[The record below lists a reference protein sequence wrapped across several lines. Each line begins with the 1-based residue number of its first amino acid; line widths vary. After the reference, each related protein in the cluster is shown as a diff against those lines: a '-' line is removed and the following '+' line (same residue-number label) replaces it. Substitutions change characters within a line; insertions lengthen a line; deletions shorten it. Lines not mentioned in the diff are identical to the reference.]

1 MWNLIHFGLW
11 RGQGHQSERNQSQL
25 YFKFIWRKFHRHKRQ
40 LSNNCCT
47 QATEASQDLKNGFKP
62 PQKSW
67 AFCKGINIWRE
78 KFTYLWKHP
87 RKKLDQLSVA
97 LISFKKCERSQE
109 QNWENHNLWGFRPHL
124 YFLWIFLYLLIKV
137 QFFIQGLLIWMEIK
151 TPTFDLSF
159 CLA

>member
-1 MWNLIHFGLW
+1 MRCEVLVWRTSLKRLKRLVLIGSDMWNLIHLGLW
-11 RGQGHQSERNQSQL
+11 RGQEHLSERNQWQL
-25 YFKFIWRKFHRHKRQ
+25 YFKFIWQKFHRHKRQ

-47 QATEASQDLKNGFKP
+47 QATKASQDLKNGFKP
-62 PQKSW
+62 PKKSW

-109 QNWENHNLWGFRPHL
+109 QIWTGRITICEDFVLTFTSL
-124 YFLWIFLYLLIKV
+124 ES
-137 QFFIQGLLIWMEIK
+137 FFIC
-151 TPTFDLSF
+151 S
-159 CLA
+159 

>member
-1 MWNLIHFGLW
+1 MRCEVLVWRTSMKRLKRLVLIGSDMRNLIHLGLW
-11 RGQGHQSERNQSQL
+11 RGQEHLSERNQWQL

-47 QATEASQDLKNGFKP
+47 QATKASQDLKNGFKP
-62 PQKSW
+62 PKSW

-78 KFTYLWKHP
+78 KFTYP

-109 QNWENHNLWGFRPHL
+109 QIWTGRITICEDF
-124 YFLWIFLYLLIKV
+124 FLTFTSLESFLIC
-137 QFFIQGLLIWMEIK
+137 
-151 TPTFDLSF
+151 S
-159 CLA
+159 